1 VTESGAEK
9 RDEERHHQKEDRNQ
23 EPEQPVVK
31 DRRRLDP
38 VTGQVRQP
46 QTPGAGLPGS
56 AGGADGQDTRDM
68 PKDPFDAALEA
79 ELAGAETLTL
89 ELEQARRDAT
99 ERLEDLRRL
108 QAEYV
113 NYRRRVERDRE
124 AVRDT
129 AVANALAELLPILD
143 DIGRARDHGDL
154 AGPFKAVGEGL
165 EQAVAKLGLVKFG
178 EEGDRF
184 DPTQHEA
191 LMHEYSDEVDEPTC
205 VRIVMPGYRFGERIV
220 RPARVAVAEPTVALP
235 EEAENGNEG

>member
-1 VTESGAEK
+1 VTESGPEK
-9 RDEERHHQKEDRNQ
+9 RDEERHHQQEDRNQ
-23 EPEQPVVK
+23 EPEQPVIK

-38 VTGQVRQP
+38 VTGQVRRP
-46 QTPGAGLPGS
+46 QAPGAGLPGS
-56 AGGADGQDTRDM
+56 AGGANGQDTRDM

-89 ELEQARRDAT
+89 ELEQARKDAT

-154 AGPFKAVGEGL
+154 TGPFKAVGEGL

-235 EEAENGNEG
+235 EEAENANET

>member
-1 VTESGAEK
+1 VTDSGADK
-9 RDEERHHQKEDRNQ
+9 RDEERHHEKEDRNQ
-23 EPEQPVVK
+23 EPEQPVIR

-46 QTPGAGLPGS
+46 QTPGAGSSGS
-56 AGGADGQDTRDM
+56 AGGADGQGTRDM

-89 ELEQARRDAT
+89 ELEQARKDAT

-154 AGPFKAVGEGL
+154 TGPFKAVGEGL

-178 EEGDRF
+178 EEGERF

-191 LMHEYSDEVDEPTC
+191 LMHEYSDEVAEPTC
-205 VRIVMPGYRFGERIV
+205 VRILTPGYRFGERIV

-235 EEAENGNEG
+235 QDAEDTNES

>member
-1 VTESGAEK
+1 VTDSGADK
-9 RDEERHHQKEDRNQ
+9 RDEERNHEKEDRNQ
-23 EPEQPVVK
+23 EPEQPVIR

-46 QTPGAGLPGS
+46 QTPGAGSPGS
-56 AGGADGQDTRDM
+56 AGGADGQGTRDM

-89 ELEQARRDAT
+89 ELEQARKDAT

-129 AVANALAELLPILD
+129 AVANSLAELLPILD

-154 AGPFKAVGEGL
+154 TGPFKAVGEGL

-178 EEGDRF
+178 EEGERF

-191 LMHEYSDEVDEPTC
+191 LMHEYSDQVEEPTC
-205 VRIVMPGYRFGERIV
+205 VRILMPGYRFGERIV

-235 EEAENGNEG
+235 QDAENTNES

>member
-1 VTESGAEK
+1 VSESGEQQHPDRK
-9 RDEERHHQKEDRNQ
+9 HTERDNRNH
-23 EPEQPVVK
+23 EPEEPVIR

-38 VTGQVRQP
+38 VTGQVRHPETPGEQSP
-46 QTPGAGLPGS
+46 GGPGAGT
-56 AGGADGQDTRDM
+56 DEM
-68 PKDPFDAALEA
+68 PPDPFDAAMEA
-79 ELAGAETLTL
+79 ELAGVESLAV
-89 ELEQARRDAT
+89 ELDQARKDAN

-108 QAEYV
+108 QAEYI

-154 AGPFKAVGEGL
+154 SGPFKVVGEGL
-165 EQAVAKLGLVKFG
+165 EQAVAKLGLVKYG
-178 EEGDRF
+178 EEGERF
-184 DPTQHEA
+184 DPTQHDA

-205 VRIVMPGYRFGERIV
+205 VRILMPGYRFGERIV

-235 EEAENGNEG
+235 DDEGNEGDRSES